1 MHNHTIGI
9 KSQKY
14 DSRYT
19 PKMSADIVMH
29 TMSSIF
35 RDIFYSL

>member
-9 KSQKY
+9 KSQEY
-14 DSRYT
+14 DSKYA
-19 PKMSADIVMH
+19 PKMLADIVMH
-29 TMSSIF
+29 GMSSIF

>member
-9 KSQKY
+9 KSQEY

-29 TMSSIF
+29 RMS
-35 RDIFYSL
+35 RACLQLDKP

>member
-9 KSQKY
+9 KSQEY

-19 PKMSADIVMH
+19 AKISADIVMYR
-29 TMSSIF
+29 MSSIF